1 MVGRRVRPAA
11 ALQIGENP
19 IAALAMQRFQMLA
32 EAILVIHAQLF
43 PLEHSPLGRFIPTF
57 LR

>member
-1 MVGRRVRPAA
+1 
-11 ALQIGENP
+11 
-19 IAALAMQRFQMLA
+19 MQRFQMLA